1 MHVPNNATRK
11 NLNLPR
17 PHDNVMIIPEHVVFM
32 RFWPKRVCLCRTLAT
47 TNLGDLPIRWL

>member
-32 RFWPKRVCLCRTLAT
+32 RFWPKRVCLCRTLAI